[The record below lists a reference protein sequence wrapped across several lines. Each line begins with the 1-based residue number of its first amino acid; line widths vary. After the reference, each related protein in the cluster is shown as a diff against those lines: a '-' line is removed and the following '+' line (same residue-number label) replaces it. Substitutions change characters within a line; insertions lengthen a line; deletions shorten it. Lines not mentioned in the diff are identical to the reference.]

1 MLQQIMKHH
10 LWAKAYMWMHWNI
23 GIWSF
28 SWVHAFTSFK
38 FIYLFIYFF
47 ISVGLEIRLIYYES
61 IRFLI
66 TLWLYMSHI
75 SSSQTHNSPFLCPQW
90 EHGSW
95 GVIIITLKGQRSV
108 VPGFLFDRLP
118 VCCWGRVSLLDLD
131 ICNLVLRVIG
141 WMWHEYCT
149 SFHRCRR
156 KKFNEEI
163 SLWLLLFSLI
173 DRHY

>member
-38 FIYLFIYFF
+38 FIYLFF